1 MIYNGWYDVFAPVNG
16 VASINSLGG
25 NYVWHNIFQLNSGD
39 IHFCTQLAFDMT
51 TGKSQMYMRTRSN
64 NNWTGWYTMYHTGNL
79 NNSSTDFTAKNLSVY
94 GKVGIGA
101 PTIPTSMLEV
111 HGTTS
116 IGQFTNGTAVI
127 DAFNSYAYFGCN
139 SATNG
144 IAVGPTG
151 TVGIGTSDTGGETFK
166 IYKSDLPTFGIGSSV
181 SHLQIGMATCD
192 NCFATGAI
200 SGNTVIR
207 TLGVTNSTLLYVPNI
222 INDGK
227 SYIGF
232 GDGANGIWMK
242 VLNNR
247 TLRIDG
253 KVYATEI
260 LVQTNVWADNVFNKG
275 YKLRSLAETEAYIK
289 ANNHLPEVP
298 TEAEIKDKGINV
310 ANMNALLLQ
319 KVEELT
325 LYIIEKDKQ
334 FVAQEKKN
342 TDMEQQIKE
351 LRELI
356 LTK

>member
-1 MIYNGWYDVFAPVNG
+1 MNK
-16 VASINSLGG
+16 
-25 NYVWHNIFQLNSGD
+25 NIFFLISLFAISFTLSYSQNLTLQPVSGNV
-39 IHFCTQLAFDMT
+39 
-51 TGKSQMYMRTRSN
+51 S
-64 NNWTGWYTMYHTGNL
+64 
-79 NNSSTDFTAKNLSVY
+79 
-94 GKVGIGA
+94 IGA
-101 PTIPTSMLEV
+101 SNPD
-111 HGTTS
+111 
-116 IGQFTNGTAVI
+116 N
-127 DAFNSYAYFGCN
+127 
-139 SATNG
+139 
-144 IAVGPTG
+144 
-151 TVGIGTSDTGGETFK
+151 ETLN
-166 IYKSDLPTFGIGSSV
+166 IYKSALPTFGIRSAL

-222 INDGK
+222 NNDGK
-227 SYIGF
+227 CYIGF

-260 LVQTNVWADNVFNKG
+260 LVQSNVWADNVFNKD
-275 YKLRSLAETEAYIK
+275 YKLRSLTETEAYIK
-289 ANNHLPEVP
+289 ANNHLPEIP
-298 TEAEIKDKGINV
+298 TEAEVKDKGINV